1 MTEVMVAGRPEGA
14 GIIPGSPLEPAVHES
29 SFAGLTALVTGAA
42 SGIGRGTALAFAR
55 AGAQLVLVDIDAE
68 AGAALAAQIEA
79 GGGSALF
86 VRTDV
91 SDAQQVDAMMASALA
106 RFGRIDCAFNNA
118 GIEEE
123 HLKLAESDE
132 ALYDRMMAINVKGV
146 WLCMRRQIAQM
157 LVQGGGAIV
166 NTASVAGI
174 VGAPRH
180 AIYAASKHAVVG
192 LTKSAAVEYG
202 KKGIR
207 INSVCPGV
215 IRTPMLERA
224 LARDPNWES
233 SLVAL
238 HPIGRLGEVAD
249 VAAAVLYLCSD
260 AAAFLCGHQL
270 VVDGGMTIV

>member
-1 MTEVMVAGRPEGA
+1 
-14 GIIPGSPLEPAVHES
+14 VHEP
-29 SFAGLTALVTGAA
+29 SFAGRVALVTGAA

-55 AGAQLVLVDIDAE
+55 AGAQLVLADIDVA
-68 AGAALAAQIEA
+68 AGTKLAAEIEA
-79 GGGSALF
+79 AGGSALF

-91 SDAQQVDAMMASALA
+91 ADAKQVDEMVAAAVA
-106 RFGRIDCAFNNA
+106 RFGRIDFAFNNA

-157 LVQGGGAIV
+157 LAQEGGGAIV
-166 NTASVAGI
+166 NTASVAGL

-192 LTKSAAVEYG
+192 LTKSAAIEYG

-224 LARDPNWES
+224 LEREAGWEE
-233 SLVAL
+233 SLVRM
-238 HPIGRLGEVAD
+238 HPIGRLGEVDD
-249 VAAAVLYLCSD
+249 VASAVLWLCSD
-260 AAAFLCGHQL
+260 ASSFVTGHQL
-270 VVDGGMTIV
+270 AVDGAMTVV

>member
-1 MTEVMVAGRPEGA
+1 MSHPDFTGR
-14 GIIPGSPLEPAVHES
+14 
-29 SFAGLTALVTGAA
+29 TALVTGAA
-42 SGIGRGTALAFAR
+42 SGIGRGAALAFAR
-55 AGAQLVLVDIDAE
+55 AGAQVVLADIDVANGE
-68 AGAALAAQIEA
+68 ALARDIEA

-91 SDAQQVDAMMASALA
+91 ADAQQVDAMVAAAVA

-146 WLCMRRQIAQM
+146 WLCMRRLIAQM

-166 NTASVAGI
+166 NTASVAGL

-192 LTKSAAVEYG
+192 LTKSAAAEYG

-270 VVDGGMTIV
+270 VVDGGMTVV

>member
-1 MTEVMVAGRPEGA
+1 M
-14 GIIPGSPLEPAVHES
+14 HES

-68 AGAALAAQIEA
+68 AGAALAKEIEA

-91 SDAQQVDAMMASALA
+91 SRSEQVDDMMAAALA

-202 KKGIR
+202 KKNIR

-215 IRTPMLERA
+215 IRTAMLERA

-249 VAAAVLYLCSD
+249 VSAAVLWLCSD
-260 AAAFLCGHQL
+260 AAAFVSGHQL
-270 VVDGGMTIV
+270 VVDGGMTVV

>member
-1 MTEVMVAGRPEGA
+1 VPE
-14 GIIPGSPLEPAVHES
+14 P
-29 SFAGLTALVTGAA
+29 SFAGRVALVTGAA

-55 AGAQLVLVDIDAE
+55 AGAQLVLADIDAD
-68 AGAALAAQIEA
+68 AGSALAAEIEA

-91 SDAQQVDAMMASALA
+91 ADSQQVDDMVAAAVA
-106 RFGRIDCAFNNA
+106 RIGRIDCAFNNA

-123 HLKLAESDE
+123 YLKLAESDE

-146 WLCMRRQIAQM
+146 WLCMRRQIGQM
-157 LVQGGGAIV
+157 LAQGGGAIV
-166 NTASVAGI
+166 NTASVAGL

-192 LTKSAAVEYG
+192 LTKSAAAEYG

-249 VAAAVLYLCSD
+249 VSAAVLWLCSD
-260 AAAFLCGHQL
+260 AADFVSGLLL
-270 VVDGGMTIV
+270 VVDGAMTVV